1 MTAIPLA
8 DSRALRPSA
17 RATFAVRA
25 ALAALAV
32 GAAVAFLFLSRSP
45 ETKTIAGLPHDTST
59 VLVLDLSASISSDT
73 YSRIGGTLAALSRS
87 RSSIGLVVFSDAAYE
102 ALPPGSPAAD
112 LRPLVRYFTLPDTTQ
127 AGFAPTFPPN
137 PWATTF
143 SAGTRISAGMEL
155 AHTIALGQARHPAII
170 LVSDLDDDPNDVTS
184 LASVMAAYDRDRIPV
199 RIVGLNPS
207 TDDVA
212 LFQRLLGPSVPVA
225 QAPTLGEANAR
236 NVTAFPLALV
246 VLTLVV
252 ALALAL
258 RAAWSPQLEWS
269 VR

>member
-1 MTAIPLA
+1 
-8 DSRALRPSA
+8 
-17 RATFAVRA
+17 
-25 ALAALAV
+25 
-32 GAAVAFLFLSRSP
+32 
-45 ETKTIAGLPHDTST
+45 
-59 VLVLDLSASISSDT
+59 
-73 YSRIGGTLAALSRS
+73 
-87 RSSIGLVVFSDAAYE
+87 
-102 ALPPGSPAAD
+102 
-112 LRPLVRYFTLPDTTQ
+112 
-127 AGFAPTFPPN
+127 
-137 PWATTF
+137 
-143 SAGTRISAGMEL
+143 
-155 AHTIALGQARHPAII
+155 
-170 LVSDLDDDPNDVTS
+170 
-184 LASVMAAYDRDRIPV
+184 MAAYDRDRIPV

-246 VLTLVV
+246 VLTVVV